1 MHMICEAG
9 AGRAENLAY
18 VRITFL
24 HGDNAFFH
32 HLAPTCAY
40 TLAAQSCSHNT
51 KIVDDMALNY
61 IWSGFFLVGFIA
73 ALLQWLFLGDTEIFK
88 KIIDGTFDSA
98 KMGVMD
104 IALPLAGVMTLWLG
118 IMNVGEKAG
127 AIGVLAKIIS
137 PFFSRIFPEVPK
149 DHPATGHMVMN
160 FSANLLGLD
169 NAATPFG
176 LKAMESLQT
185 LNPDKDTASN
195 AQIMFLVLHT
205 SGLTLIPL
213 AIMAQRSILG
223 AKDPSDIFIPCMIAT
238 YVATVTGLIVVAI
251 KQRIN
256 LFDRVVLAWLGGM
269 TSAIALL
276 IYYFTQYLTKPEIQ
290 LVSKVASNL
299 ILFSIIIVFIVGAMR
314 KKVNVYEA
322 FIEGAKGGIQTSL
335 TIIPYLVGMLVAIS
349 VIRNSG
355 VLGFVVSGLEWVFIH
370 LGMTTEFT
378 PALPT
383 ALMKPLSGSGS
394 KAMMIDAMQTYGVD
408 SFVGRL
414 ACIFQ
419 GSADTTFYIVALY
432 FGSVGIRKTRYAI
445 SCGLIADF
453 AGIIAAIFV
462 AYMFFG

>member
-1 MHMICEAG
+1 
-9 AGRAENLAY
+9 
-18 VRITFL
+18 
-24 HGDNAFFH
+24 
-32 HLAPTCAY
+32 
-40 TLAAQSCSHNT
+40 
-51 KIVDDMALNY
+51 MALNY
-61 IWSGFFLVGFIA
+61 IWCGFFIIGFIA
-73 ALLQWLFLGDTEIFK
+73 AVAQWLFLGDVDIFK
-88 KIIDGTFDSA
+88 RIIDGTFDSA
-98 KMGVMD
+98 RTGVMD

-118 IMNVGEKAG
+118 IMNIGEKAG
-127 AIGVLAKIIS
+127 AVGWLAKVIA
-137 PFFSRIFPEVPK
+137 PFFSRIFPDVPK

-185 LNPDKDTASN
+185 LNPVKDTASN

-223 AKDPSDIFIPCMIAT
+223 ARDPSDIFIPCLIAT
-238 YVATVTGLIVVAI
+238 YVATVTGIIAVSI
-251 KQRIN
+251 RQKIN
-256 LFDRVVLAWLGGM
+256 LLNGVVLSWLGGI
-269 TSAIALL
+269 TSAIVLM
-276 IYYFTQYLTKPEIQ
+276 IWYFTNFLSKQEIE
-290 LVSKVASNL
+290 LFSKVFSNL
-299 ILFSIIIVFIVGAMR
+299 VLFSIIIVFIVGALR
-314 KKVNVYEA
+314 KKVNVYDA

-355 VLGFVVSGLEWVFIH
+355 VLGFIVAGLDWIFVN
-370 LGMTTEFT
+370 LGMHTEFT

-445 SCGLIADF
+445 SCGLMADF
-453 AGIIAAIFV
+453 AGIVAAILV

>member
-1 MHMICEAG
+1 
-9 AGRAENLAY
+9 
-18 VRITFL
+18 
-24 HGDNAFFH
+24 
-32 HLAPTCAY
+32 
-40 TLAAQSCSHNT
+40 
-51 KIVDDMALNY
+51 MALNY
-61 IWSGFFLVGFIA
+61 IWSGFFLIGFIA
-73 ALLQWLFLGDTEIFK
+73 ALAQWLFLGDTEIFK
-88 KIIDGTFDSA
+88 RVIDGTFDSA
-98 KMGVMD
+98 KSAVMD

-118 IMNVGEKAG
+118 LMNVGEKAG
-127 AIGVLAKIIS
+127 AVGFLARIIS

-185 LNPDKDTASN
+185 LNKDKDTASN

-213 AIMAQRSILG
+213 AIMAQRAILG
-223 AKDPSDIFIPCMIAT
+223 ARDPSDIFIPCMIGT
-238 YVATVTGLIVVAI
+238 YISALAGIIAVSIY
-251 KQRIN
+251 QRIN
-256 LFDRVVLAWLGGM
+256 LLNRVVIGWLGGI
-269 TSAIALL
+269 TGALAL
-276 IYYFTQYLTKPEIQ
+276 MVWYFTNYLTKPEIE

-299 ILFSIIIVFIVGAMR
+299 LLFLIIVGFIVGAMR
-314 KKVNVYEA
+314 KRVNVYES

-349 VIRNSG
+349 VVRNSG
-355 VLGFVVSGLEWVFIH
+355 VLGFVVNGLNWVIVQ
-370 LGMTTEFT
+370 LGLPTDFV

-394 KAMMIDAMQTYGVD
+394 RAMMIDTMKAYGPD

-414 ACIFQ
+414 SCIFQ

-445 SCGLIADF
+445 PAGLIADF
-453 AGIIAAIFV
+453 AGVIGAIFV
-462 AYMFFG
+462 AYLFFG

>member
-1 MHMICEAG
+1 M
-9 AGRAENLAY
+9 
-18 VRITFL
+18 
-24 HGDNAFFH
+24 
-32 HLAPTCAY
+32 
-40 TLAAQSCSHNT
+40 S
-51 KIVDDMALNY
+51 LNY
-61 IWSGFFLVGFIA
+61 IWSGFFLVGFAA
-73 ALLQWLFLGDTEIFK
+73 ALAQYLFMGDTEIFK
-88 KIIDGTFDSA
+88 RIIDGTFDSA
-98 KMGVMD
+98 KSGVMD

-118 IMNVGEKAG
+118 IMNIGEKAG
-127 AIGVLAKIIS
+127 AVNLLARIIA
-137 PFFSRIFPEVPK
+137 PFFSRIFPGVPK
-149 DHPATGHMVMN
+149 EHPATGHMLMN

-185 LNPDKDTASN
+185 LNPSKDEPTD

-205 SGLTLIPL
+205 SGLTLIPV

-223 AKDPSDIFIPCMIAT
+223 AADPSDIFIPCMIAT
-238 YVATVTGLIVVAI
+238 YVATVTGLIAVAI
-251 KQRIN
+251 RQRIN
-256 LFDRVVLAWLGGM
+256 LFDRVVLSWLGCS
-269 TSAIALL
+269 TAAIAAL
-276 IYYFTQYLTKPEIQ
+276 IWYFTQVLTRPEIE
-290 LVSKVASNL
+290 LFSKVFSNL
-299 ILFSIIIVFIVGAMR
+299 ILMGVIGGFIIGALW

-335 TIIPYLVGMLVAIS
+335 TVIPYLVGMLVAIS
-349 VIRNSG
+349 VIRNAG
-355 VLGFVVSGLEWVFIH
+355 LFGFVVDGFSWLFGA
-370 LGMTTEFT
+370 LGFNTDFV

-414 ACIFQ
+414 ACVFQ

-453 AGIIAAIFV
+453 AGVIAAIAV
-462 AYMFFG
+462 AYIFFH

>member
-1 MHMICEAG
+1 M
-9 AGRAENLAY
+9 
-18 VRITFL
+18 V
-24 HGDNAFFH
+24 
-32 HLAPTCAY
+32 
-40 TLAAQSCSHNT
+40 
-51 KIVDDMALNY
+51 LNY
-61 IWSGFFLVGFIA
+61 IWSSFFLIGFVA
-73 ALLQWLFLGDTEIFK
+73 ALIQWLGFGDVEVFK
-88 KIIDGTFDSA
+88 NVVDGTFSSA
-98 KMGVMD
+98 KMAVMD

-118 IMNVGEKAG
+118 ILAVGEKAG
-127 AIGVLAKIIS
+127 AIGWLARLIG

-176 LKAMESLQT
+176 LKAMDSLQS
-185 LNPDKDTASN
+185 LNPNKDEATN

-213 AIMAQRSILG
+213 SIMAQRAVLG
-223 AKDPSDIFIPCMIAT
+223 AADPSDIFIPCLIAT
-238 YVATVTGLIVVAI
+238 YVATITGLVAVAI

-256 LFDRVVLAWLGGM
+256 LFDRVVMSWLGGI
-269 TSAIALL
+269 TALIVGFVWYL
-276 IYYFTQYLTKPEIQ
+276 SQYM
-290 LVSKVASNL
+290 SKVEIELFSKVSANL
-299 ILFSIIIVFIVGAMR
+299 ILFSIIVAFIGGAML

-349 VIRNSG
+349 VLRNSG
-355 VLGFVVSGLEWVFIH
+355 VMGMVVSGFNAVFVA
-370 LGMTTEFT
+370 LGLPTEFT

-394 KAMMIDAMQTYGVD
+394 RAMMVDAMTTYGPD

-432 FGSVGIRKTRYAI
+432 FGSVGIKKTRYSI
-445 SCGLIADF
+445 PFGLLADF
-453 AGIIAAIFV
+453 AGVVAAVFV
-462 AYMFFG
+462 AYLFFG

>member
-1 MHMICEAG
+1 
-9 AGRAENLAY
+9 
-18 VRITFL
+18 
-24 HGDNAFFH
+24 
-32 HLAPTCAY
+32 
-40 TLAAQSCSHNT
+40 
-51 KIVDDMALNY
+51 MALNY
-61 IWSGFFLVGFIA
+61 IWIGFFLVGFVA
-73 ALLQWLFLGDTEIFK
+73 ALAQLVLFGDTEVFK
-88 KIIDGTFDSA
+88 RIIDGTFESA

-118 IMNVGEKAG
+118 IMNIGEKAG
-127 AIGVLAKIIS
+127 AIGWLAKVIS

-185 LNPDKDTASN
+185 LNPHKDTATN

-213 AIMAQRSILG
+213 AIMAQRAILG
-223 AKDPSDIFIPCMIAT
+223 AADPSDIFIPCMVAT
-238 YVATVTGLIVVAI
+238 YVATVTGIIAVSLR
-251 KQRIN
+251 QRIN
-256 LFDRVVLAWLGGM
+256 LLDGVLLGWLGGM
-269 TSAIALL
+269 TAAIALM
-276 IYYFTQYLTKPEIQ
+276 IWYFTNFLSKTEIET
-290 LVSKVASNL
+290 VSKVASNF
-299 ILFSIIIVFIVGAMR
+299 ILFAIIVVFIVGALR
-314 KKVNVYEA
+314 KGVNVYEA

-355 VLGFVVSGLEWVFIH
+355 VLGYVVGGLEWVIAKMG
-370 LGMTTEFT
+370 LDTSFT

-394 KAMMIDAMQTYGVD
+394 RALMIDAMKTYGVD

-432 FGSVGIRKTRYAI
+432 FGSVGVRKTRYAI
-445 SCGLIADF
+445 SCGLIADL
-453 AGIIAAIFV
+453 AGIIAAISV
-462 AYMFFG
+462 AYVFFG

>member
-1 MHMICEAG
+1 
-9 AGRAENLAY
+9 
-18 VRITFL
+18 
-24 HGDNAFFH
+24 
-32 HLAPTCAY
+32 
-40 TLAAQSCSHNT
+40 
-51 KIVDDMALNY
+51 MALNY

-73 ALLQWLFLGDTEIFK
+73 AVLQWLLLGDTEIFK
-88 KIIDGTFDSA
+88 RIIDGTFDSA
-98 KMGVMD
+98 KVGVME

-127 AIGVLAKIIS
+127 VIGLLAKIIA
-137 PFFSRIFPEVPK
+137 PFFSRIFPGVPK

-185 LNPDKDTASN
+185 LNPKKDEPTD

-213 AIMAQRSILG
+213 AIMAQRAILG
-223 AKDPSDIFIPCMIAT
+223 ARDPSDIFIPCLIST
-238 YVATVTGLIVVAI
+238 YVATLTGIIVVALR
-251 KQRIN
+251 QRIN
-256 LFDRVVLAWLGGM
+256 LFDRVVLAWIGGM
-269 TSAIALL
+269 SSAVGLL
-276 IYYFTQYLTKPEIQ
+276 IWYFTNYLTKPEIE

-299 ILFSIIIVFIVGAMR
+299 ILFTIIIAFIVGALR
-314 KKVNVYEA
+314 KGVNVYEA

-335 TIIPYLVGMLVAIS
+335 TVIPYLVGMLVAIS

-355 VLGFVVSGLEWVFIH
+355 VLGFIVNGLGWVMAQ
-370 LGMTTEFT
+370 LGLPTDFV

-383 ALMKPLSGSGS
+383 ALMRPLSGSGS
-394 KAMMIDAMQTYGVD
+394 RAMMIDVMKTYGVD
-408 SFVGRL
+408 SFLGRL
-414 ACIFQ
+414 VCMFQ

-453 AGIIAAIFV
+453 AGVVAAILV
-462 AYMFFG
+462 AYLFFA